1 MGNSLQNQRLAELL
15 KTEQKILNA
24 QKYSIGNRTVERAQ
38 LSQVQSQI
46 NELIAAGATVDGFE
60 NRKSRTLRVILR
72 D

>member
-1 MGNSLQNQRLAELL
+1 MSNSLQNKRLADLL

-24 QKYSIGNRTVERAQ
+24 QKYSIGNRSVERAQ

-46 NELIAAGATVDGFE
+46 NELIAAGATVDGYE
-60 NRKSRTLRVILR
+60 NRGKRSKRVVLM

>member
-1 MGNSLQNQRLAELL
+1 MANALQNQRLANLL

-24 QKYSIGNRTVERAQ
+24 QKYSVGNRTVERAQ

-46 NELIAAGATVDGFE
+46 NNLIAAGATVDGYE
-60 NRKSRTLRVILR
+60 NKNRRSKRVVLM